1 MGGFVGNAGEVATPA
16 LLGNLLGKAPAA
28 IRRELPALE
37 GANPKV
43 TGGAGAVMGG
53 VAGYRRGGIPGGIEG
68 ALVGGTLGAGVPKS
82 LLALKSLTAAA
93 PEVAAAAGAESSSVL
108 SATDKADMLR
118 KGYSADTIATIEA
131 KLGAKASTP
140 VAVPTPGPKPKF
152 SDWPIN
158 AGPADSPPSTLFGYQ
173 KDRIQAMRDAIQAGK
188 AGEGA
193 AAAEAAQPGF
203 QRYKEASYTQSKQ
216 QLDQVEEARQ
226 MALHPPARTYLG
238 PGPEDKALQDA
249 LEADTPGQGPAIMAN
264 PSAGSR
270 PEFGTN
276 YGTGYNP
283 KIQALRDAVPSGSSL
298 VQRLR
303 GTNMAENANLDE
315 LPISVPPRPSSDL
328 MNAYL
333 KHASGPVPAGTKWY
347 GGEGE
352 VIGHTTDVNGSTGL
366 APLETAAPG
375 TAHEAEYGMS
385 FPNDTTPMSSPVS
398 AADAL
403 AERIAA
409 LRAAN
414 IQRVFGGRQ

>member
-1 MGGFVGNAGEVATPA
+1 MT
-16 LLGNLLGKAPAA
+16 KQ
-28 IRRELPALE
+28 
-37 GANPKV
+37 
-43 TGGAGAVMGG
+43 
-53 VAGYRRGGIPGGIEG
+53 
-68 ALVGGTLGAGVPKS
+68 
-82 LLALKSLTAAA
+82 
-93 PEVAAAAGAESSSVL
+93 
-108 SATDKADMLR
+108 
-118 KGYSADTIATIEA
+118 GYSAETIANIEA
-131 KLGAKASTP
+131 KLGGKTAATPASVPAGARPRVSTAQPSMSREPSQQPGQLWPYQSDAVQAK
-140 VAVPTPGPKPKF
+140 
-152 SDWPIN
+152 
-158 AGPADSPPSTLFGYQ
+158 
-173 KDRIQAMRDAIQAGK
+173 IQALRDEVQAGK

-193 AAAEAAQPGF
+193 AAAEVAHPGAQT
-203 QRYKEASYTQSKQ
+203 YMNKASAQSKQ
-216 QLDQVEEARQ
+216 QLAQVEDARQ
-226 MALHPPARTYLG
+226 MALHPPARTYPG

-249 LEADTPGQGPAIMAN
+249 MEADTPGQGPAIMAN